1 MIVLKYIAGAALVA
15 VTFYSGMFI
24 GLMLFG

>member
-1 MIVLKYIAGAALVA
+1 MIVLKYIAGAALVVVA
-15 VTFYSGMFI
+15 LYSGMFI